1 MIKTG
6 IDLVSIKR
14 IENSIK
20 NPRFLQRIFSKEE
33 NLLFLKKD
41 FKAETIAANFA
52 GKEAFSKALGT
63 GFRGFS
69 FNEVEILRD
78 ELGAPFIKLSGKAK
92 ELAKGYI
99 MSISLT
105 HTEIDAGA
113 VVVMIKEG
121 VKF

>member
-41 FKAETIAANFA
+41 FKVETIAANFA

-78 ELGAPFIKLSGKAK
+78 ELGAPFIRLSGKAK

-105 HTEIDAGA
+105 HTETDAGA